1 MEAGRREVTLP
12 WRRRRGV
19 TWRRRRRRRRRR
31 RGVTLPE
38 LGLAPDKEAANQ
50 RIRLRV

>member
-1 MEAGRREVTLP
+1 MEEEERVI
-12 WRRRRGV
+12 W
-19 TWRRRRRRRRRR
+19 RRRRRRRRR